1 LKSPQSSY
9 DLLVDYYLVFFK
21 QLFDAVEKELGNEK
35 FQQPFQSHGD
45 LALAWRD
52 HLGQSKNDS
61 APRDTLYKQLLGNVC
76 LYILSIPHPNL
87 VTQKDLALAHSRSVG
102 DPKSDAS
109 AAVKK
114 LLGTIDALVTG
125 TAGDAKDVRLM
136 MYFDEAHTLLTH
148 IRNDRRS
155 FYDALCAALSSL
167 DSPRLFSIMLS
178 TNCSLCN
185 LSPSQF
191 NYRVY
196 QWLGDPTQA
205 PWTEMNFDF
214 PFNDPIIRPKEYS
227 LAELA
232 STETIVKF
240 GRPL

>member
-1 LKSPQSSY
+1 MS
-9 DLLVDYYLVFFK
+9 
-21 QLFDAVEKELGNEK
+21 
-35 FQQPFQSHGD
+35 
-45 LALAWRD
+45 
-52 HLGQSKNDS
+52 
-61 APRDTLYKQLLGNVC
+61 C
-76 LYILSIPHPNL
+76 ILSIPHPDL
-87 VTQKDLALAHSRSVG
+87 VAQEDLVSAQSKSVG
-102 DPKSDAS
+102 VPKSDAS

-114 LLGTIDALVTG
+114 LLGTIDALVTS
-125 TAGDAKDVRLM
+125 TAVDAKDVRLI
-136 MYFDEAHTLLTH
+136 MYFDEAHTLSRH

-167 DSPRLFSIMLS
+167 ESPRLFSIMLS
-178 TNCSLCN
+178 TNFSLCN

-196 QWLGDPTQA
+196 QGLGYPTQA

-214 PFNDPIIRPKEYS
+214 PFDDPIICPKEYS

-232 STETIVKF
+232 STEMIVKF